1 MFKLCRI
8 FNTSGNYMRMPKP
21 LLNELKTLIAQN
33 VLAKDIKRY
42 TENKIKEALIFC
54 YGETKEKPTIAT
66 VLLPLITIPIVSFL
80 THPIA
85 PTEAAACFARY
96 LNRLPGLNQRS
107 VSFFVLLHSYL
118 I

>member
-54 YGETKEKPTIAT
+54 YGETKEKTYNCYSAPALNNHPDSFISYPSYSSDRGRGMLCA
-66 VLLPLITIPIVSFL
+66 VSETDSL
-80 THPIA
+80 D
-85 PTEAAACFARY
+85 
-96 LNRLPGLNQRS
+96 
-107 VSFFVLLHSYL
+107 
-118 I
+118 